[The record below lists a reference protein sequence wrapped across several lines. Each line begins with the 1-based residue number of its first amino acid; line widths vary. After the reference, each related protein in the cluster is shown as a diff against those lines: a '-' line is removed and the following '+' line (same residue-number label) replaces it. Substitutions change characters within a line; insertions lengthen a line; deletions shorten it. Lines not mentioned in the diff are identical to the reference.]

1 MREGEGGP
9 STVLTFST
17 DATNSVS
24 THTSTSA
31 TSHATATTSTGKVTT
46 TTTTSKATTSPAAAT
61 GQTTG
66 DASDIAVYQSL
77 LFAALLVHLLVQ

>member
-9 STVLTFST
+9 PTVLTLST

-31 TSHATATTSTGKVTT
+31 TSHATATTSTGKATTT

-66 DASDIAVYQSL
+66 DASNIAVYQSL
-77 LFAALLVHLLVQ
+77 LFAALLVHLLV